1 MKDRPTYSKEHLL
14 EIQDIIK
21 NKIVVGHDLA
31 NDINI
36 LDIEHQAFID
46 TVWLAPHHMGLPFK
60 NKLKD
65 LAFQYLRRHIQWGTH
80 DPV

>member
-1 MKDRPTYSKEHLL
+1 
-14 EIQDIIK
+14 
-21 NKIVVGHDLA
+21 LA

-80 DPV
+80 DPL